1 MPVNQPYGSPFITHN
16 AQRLSH
22 DPMSSA
28 THTNFETLFD
38 AALAKYTK
46 QTGSDLRNHPLAS
59 MIDSCDSP
67 DSILVIFEEQ
77 AKAFDEFR
85 SGDPKLIKLLRPVV
99 NGLHAIFASAAL
111 SAGVGLVSFPEP
123 HILKIINIGVIEG
136 LPLGVPPCKTDFFW
150 NRHPSLRACHS
161 RRLHLIDNDVLIC

>member
-1 MPVNQPYGSPFITHN
+1 MPVNQPYRSPLIPTHYY
-16 AQRLSH
+16 RLSH

-28 THTNFETLFD
+28 TYTNFETLFD

-46 QTGSDLRNHPLAS
+46 QTGTDLRNHPLAS

-85 SGDPKLIKLLRPVV
+85 SGDSKLIKLLRPVV
-99 NGLHAIFASAAL
+99 NGLDAIFASAAL
-111 SAGVGLVSFPEP
+111 SAGVGLVSFPEF
-123 HILKIINIGVIEG
+123 HISKIITGVIEG
-136 LPLGVPPCKTDFFW
+136 LPLGVPPCKPDFFR
-150 NRHPSLRACHS
+150 NRHPSLCACHS
-161 RRLHLIDNDVLIC
+161 RRLHPTDNDVLVC